1 MISHS
6 NFACIKCHVHGQWTE
21 TWLSIT
27 CIITQSNRWWS
38 RERLIVWRNR
48 GLEKEESIRTLRTVE
63 ERETYE
69 ERQAMYS
76 VVRTWNRRLKISLL
90 LGSEK
95 HICNLIHSSLM
106 YYWEV
111 ATIFIPCI
119 YRAWLVAICVERTWK
134 SRLYNVWGYLKT
146 EAGYFLAYYVHQ
158 ADTGWRLAWFLKI
171 VFMETSVSVCLCVFA
186 CVFTCVRISAPKAIN
201 N

>member
-1 MISHS
+1 M
-6 NFACIKCHVHGQWTE
+6 HGQWTE

-27 CIITQSNRWWS
+27 CILLHKAIDGEVH

-76 VVRTWNRRLKISLL
+76 DVRTWNRRLKISLL

-134 SRLYNVWGYLKT
+134 SRL
-146 EAGYFLAYYVHQ
+146 
-158 ADTGWRLAWFLKI
+158 
-171 VFMETSVSVCLCVFA
+171 
-186 CVFTCVRISAPKAIN
+186 
-201 N
+201 